1 MKNINFSRCFI
12 SQKAARSDAFFLL
25 CRKATIK
32 TKKKMRKRESLEA
45 KIIREKMAR
54 RRGKGRGEVRGNLME
69 KKVGK

>member
-12 SQKAARSDAFFLL
+12 SQKAARSDAFFL

-45 KIIREKMAR
+45 KNHIRKKGKEGKR
-54 RRGKGRGEVRGNLME
+54 EGGGKGKSNG